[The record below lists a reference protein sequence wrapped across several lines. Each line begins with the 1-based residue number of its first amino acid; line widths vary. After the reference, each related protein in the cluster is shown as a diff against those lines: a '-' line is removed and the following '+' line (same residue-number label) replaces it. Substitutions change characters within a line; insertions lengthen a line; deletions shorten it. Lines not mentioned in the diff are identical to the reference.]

1 MLQWAREGFWRMSL
15 TKLIFTSVC
24 VLLLSACGNNA
35 ASEDQNKGSVSDGEK
50 SSTKQVVEN
59 TDISKT
65 VEEAQ
70 RQPSSAKPEAQ
81 QAQSIQGDSKD
92 DEAGYSVVDGKIEE
106 AAEIPAEDKKQ
117 LLAAFKE
124 YMDAFNA
131 KDLERYEAILA
142 QNPEGFNLQEDL
154 NNAAAIFKDFDI
166 KRTATNVTIT
176 DYSGNRAY
184 IYADFIIDVKQEN
197 TEAKDEV
204 KQLTQF
210 VKESTGWKV
219 TSLQAIGSAAKGE

>member
-1 MLQWAREGFWRMSL
+1 MSF
-15 TKLIFTSVC
+15 KKIMITSVC
-24 VLLLSACGNNA
+24 VLLLAACGDHA

-50 SSTKQVVEN
+50 SSAKQVVEN
-59 TDISKT
+59 ADISTT
-65 VEEAQ
+65 VEEEE

-81 QAQSIQGDSKD
+81 QVQGIQGESKE

-124 YMDAFNA
+124 YMDAFNE

-154 NNAAAIFKDFDI
+154 SNAAAVFDDFDI

-184 IYADFIIDVKQEN
+184 IYADIIIDVKQDN
-197 TEAKDEV
+197 TEAKDEI